1 MRRAAAWLV
10 ALAATLGG
18 CASITYGP
26 DSGWSRASDL
36 SVYSAMTMYGGIAR
50 QQSSLCNNSSP
61 IGVAERWND
70 DFGARQQAVTSAMIE
85 RHGVSAVHG
94 AQAAAVPTRRVPCPD
109 VNVPHWRE
117 SYTRLLRLLEMRLGL
132 A

>member
-1 MRRAAAWLV
+1 MRRGAGLAL
-10 ALAATLGG
+10 ALAAMLGG

-26 DSGWSRASDL
+26 DSGWSRAPDL

-50 QQSSLCNNSSP
+50 QHSSLCNNSDP
-61 IGVAERWND
+61 DAVVQRWNA
-70 DFGARQQAVTSAMIE
+70 DFGARQQAVTSAMIA
-85 RHGVSAVHG
+85 RHGAGAVRG
-94 AQAAAVPTRRVPCPD
+94 AQASAVPTRRVPCPD

-132 A
+132 V